1 MARRHFS
8 REEIEEIRHA
18 LSATSA
24 KDTSFPETDAVRDED
39 LVPIIQEG
47 INKTAGIKIISANV
61 EEKVLSHV
69 EEAMKSTVK
78 GIKIRSGSSETDV
91 VLDAEGKAV
100 IGLGKAL
107 SYDGKDINVIWE
119 NYEK

>member
-1 MARRHFS
+1 MARHFS

-18 LSATSA
+18 LSATSV
-24 KDTSFPETDAVRDED
+24 KDTSFQKTDAVRDED

-69 EEAMKSTVK
+69 EEAMKGTVK

-107 SYDGKDINVIWE
+107 SYDGKDINLIWG

>member
-24 KDTSFPETDAVRDED
+24 KDTSFQETDAVRDED

>member
-1 MARRHFS
+1 MARHFS
-8 REEIEEIRHA
+8 REEIEEIRRA

-24 KDTSFPETDAVRDED
+24 KDTSFPEADAVRDKD
-39 LVPIIQEG
+39 LVPIVQDG
-47 INKTAGIKIISANV
+47 INKTVGIKIISAGV

-69 EEAMKSTVK
+69 EEAMKGTVK